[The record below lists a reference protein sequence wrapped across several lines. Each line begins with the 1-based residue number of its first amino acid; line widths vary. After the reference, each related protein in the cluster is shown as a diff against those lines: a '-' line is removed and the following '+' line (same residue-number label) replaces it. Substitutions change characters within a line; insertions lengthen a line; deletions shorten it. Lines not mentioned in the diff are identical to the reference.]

1 MSTEY
6 RQCPHGFHH
15 PPGPHSCD
23 GCWCEGERDRAMY
36 GWDHSTAPTMD
47 DLRRAGIE
55 AHLHPIRR
63 RIDEMVAA
71 LPWHGRLLYRATL
84 PVARRYYAWKER
96 RR

>member
-1 MSTEY
+1 MTY
-6 RQCPHGFHH
+6 RKCPHGYHH

-36 GWDHSTAPTMD
+36 GWDHDTAPTMD

>member
-1 MSTEY
+1 MTY

-36 GWDHSTAPTMD
+36 GWDHDTAPTMD

-55 AHLHPIRR
+55 AHLRPIRR

-71 LPWHGRLLYRATL
+71 LPWHGRLIYRLAL
-84 PVARRYYAWKER
+84 PIARLTVR
-96 RR
+96 RKP

>member
-1 MSTEY
+1 MTT
-6 RQCPHGFHH
+6 
-15 PPGPHSCD
+15 D
-23 GCWCEGERDRAMY
+23 
-36 GWDHSTAPTMD
+36 TAPTMD
-47 DLRRAGIE
+47 DLRSAGIE

-71 LPWHGRLLYRATL
+71 LPWHGRLLYRATR